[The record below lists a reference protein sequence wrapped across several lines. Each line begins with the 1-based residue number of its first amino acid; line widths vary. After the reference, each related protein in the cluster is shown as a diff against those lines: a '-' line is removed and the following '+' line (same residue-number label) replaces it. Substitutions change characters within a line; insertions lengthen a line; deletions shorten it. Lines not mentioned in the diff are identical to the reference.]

1 MIVLPRVTFQDLR
14 RWFWDNN
21 LEIYQWIPINNIFWT
36 LSLQFPVYLSTK
48 REQIHVFFILF
59 MHDKVLSQYYLRIR
73 KKHVEMSLIN
83 ISGYGKIWTVM
94 VGHSISGLSRLS
106 ISRTPRSLEVLSWS
120 LELRVIESHLY
131 FQYSEESGSIW
142 ITIPLLD
149 SEIA

>member
-1 MIVLPRVTFQDLR
+1 MIVLPSRPCKSTFQDLR

-36 LSLQFPVYLSTK
+36 LSLQFQYTFISALKENKYMYFLFYLCTIK
-48 REQIHVFFILF
+48 FLVNITWG
-59 MHDKVLSQYYLRIR
+59 IR
-73 KKHVEMSLIN
+73 KKHVLMSLIN

-131 FQYSEESGSIW
+131 YTKFQGFLVL
-142 ITIPLLD
+142 ITF
-149 SEIA
+149 